1 MRQDLG
7 GDLGPGSPQ
16 DSPRTAFSS
25 LKDWVLYTGGGIS
38 RHLINAYG
46 KKGWKEMVFQS
57 LDRSR
62 SAARGFCLGGPDT
75 KVGGSD
81 DAHGLRTPLGV

>member
-1 MRQDLG
+1 MLMERRLG
-7 GDLGPGSPQ
+7 K
-16 DSPRTAFSS
+16 RWCT
-25 LKDWVLYTGGGIS
+25 
-38 RHLINAYG
+38 
-46 KKGWKEMVFQS
+46 QS

-75 KVGGSD
+75 RVGGSD